1 MIHWE
6 WMFVTLN
13 SLSICLVQLHDI
25 PSSSQ
30 SHCHSFLHFPL
41 LFSHSSVLS
50 VLLSLSSMCPPFSSP
65 FLPTIPSIGPFPLL
79 PSIFFQVLLM
89 NKQIDPAELDFLLRF
104 PAIPNVVSPVDFLSN
119 HCWGGIKALSNMEQF
134 RNLDRDIEVCATW
147 IDNPPADVIPA
158 S

>member
-1 MIHWE
+1 
-6 WMFVTLN
+6 
-13 SLSICLVQLHDI
+13 
-25 PSSSQ
+25 
-30 SHCHSFLHFPL
+30 
-41 LFSHSSVLS
+41 
-50 VLLSLSSMCPPFSSP
+50 MCPPFSSP
-65 FLPTIPSIGPFPLL
+65 FLPTVPSIGPFPLL